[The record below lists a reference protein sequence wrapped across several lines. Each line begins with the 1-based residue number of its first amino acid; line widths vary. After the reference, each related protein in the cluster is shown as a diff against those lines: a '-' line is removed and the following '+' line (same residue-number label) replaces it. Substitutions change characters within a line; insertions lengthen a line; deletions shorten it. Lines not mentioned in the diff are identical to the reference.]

1 MTIAKHIGPSKSK
14 VRPIRRASTRAVQ
27 ASKPATHQYPPSNL
41 YAATGAVKVNMA
53 ARQLGLSTA
62 QLLETAG
69 VRATRTVSG
78 APALSKASQNRLRE
92 MLEIVSCITG
102 WAGGGQPAL
111 AWYRAQPLPAFG
123 SRTAEALVKE
133 GKAAAVRDY
142 LDHIAVGGFA

>member
-1 MTIAKHIGPSKSK
+1 MTIAKRAGPSKSK
-14 VRPIRRASTRAVQ
+14 TQPIRRAGTRSVQ
-27 ASKPATHQYPPSNL
+27 ASKPATHQYSVSNL
-41 YAATGAVKVNMA
+41 YAATGAVKVSIA

-62 QLLETAG
+62 QLLDTAG

-92 MLEIVSCITG
+92 MLEIVSRITG

-111 AWYRAQPLPAFG
+111 AWYRAQPLSAFG